1 MKSLWDE
8 ALECISGVS
17 DLPFPVLYA
26 QVKQMLELLIKQYA
40 EKEKELQAFVREFG
54 ITQAPS

>member
-1 MKSLWDE
+1 
-8 ALECISGVS
+8 
-17 DLPFPVLYA
+17 
-26 QVKQMLELLIKQYA
+26 MLELLIKQYA